1 MNRVALR
8 MLFGDPVKFLGLVFG
23 VAFATLLISQQSG
36 LFVSLMSLTSSQIL
50 DTQEADVWVMDP
62 GVEYLDTA
70 RPMRDTELARVRG
83 VPGVAWAV
91 PFFKGN
97 VVVRTETGIIETAA
111 VLGVDD
117 VSLVG
122 VPQKVVLGDKLDLAQ
137 PDAVAVD
144 LNAYEKFFPGEPLA
158 LGRELQINDRRAVVR
173 VVVNATPSFSS
184 PAAVYCRYAR
194 ALQYTN
200 NGRNQLSFILVRAA
214 DGVAP
219 QTVADAV
226 HEQTGLRA
234 RTSTD
239 FVWETVAY
247 VIAQTGI
254 AINFGTTVVLGVIV
268 GIAIVGL
275 TFNLFVQE
283 NLKQYAAL
291 KAIGVR
297 NSRLAVMVLLQAA
310 VIGFIG
316 FSIGIAGSALFFKI
330 GSTYILSFNGF
341 WLPWQVALSVAGLT
355 LLIMLISTVVSL
367 RRVLFIDPAVVFRG

>member
-1 MNRVALR
+1 

-62 GVEYLDTA
+62 AVEYLDTA

-111 VLGVDD
+111 VIGVDD

-144 LNAYEKFFPGEPLA
+144 LNAWEKFFPGEA
-158 LGRELQINDRRAVVR
+158 VGLGRELQINDRRAVVR

-184 PAAVYCRYAR
+184 PAAIYCRYSR

-214 DGVAP
+214 DGVTP
-219 QTVADAV
+219 QAVAESV

-234 RTSTD
+234 RTSMD

-275 TFNLFVQE
+275 TFNLFVAE

-316 FSIGIAGSALFFKI
+316 FSIGIAGAALFFKI

-355 LLIMLISTVVSL
+355 VLIMLISTTVSL